1 MYKKPRVI
9 ACMLAII
16 AVSLTVN
23 IVVMG
28 SRNAEAQ
35 ESQTGD
41 GEPYVVKR
49 VPNQGFRYWR
59 VWSDGQ
65 IDEMRVT
72 SECDIRFTLVVVGP
86 AGHPFEVVD
95 AESAL
100 NTIIVEY
107 ADGRVDFISQTNPSN
122 AMRCTIAGKGSDPFC
137 FADTDRDG
145 TIGVRDLLNV
155 LAQWGPCVDP
165 P

>member
-1 MYKKPRVI
+1 
-9 ACMLAII
+9 MLAII

-49 VPNQGFRYWR
+49 VPNQGLAYWR

-65 IDEMRVT
+65 IDETRVT
-72 SECDIRFTLVVVGP
+72 FECDIKFTKVVVGP
-86 AGHPFEVVD
+86 AHHPFEVVD
-95 AESAL
+95 AESSL
-100 NTIIVEY
+100 NTVIVEY
-107 ADGRVDFISQTNPSN
+107 ADGRLDFISTTNLI
-122 AMRCTIAGKGSDPFC
+122 RCTIRGKGSDPFC

-145 TIGVRDLLNV
+145 TIGIRDMLNV